1 MKYVYRKLTHNVSMI
16 YGFKSAKERYDLITT
31 IYKRFNKSKIYGLL
45 SKESLTLQDFTDFWK
60 FLQRNLKSKYIEFEV
75 ILSDARVYERF
86 LKAVKIRTIKT
97 FNGYEAKQI
106 TILRKSSV
114 SIPGR

>member
-1 MKYVYRKLTHNVSMI
+1 MI
-16 YGFKSAKERYDLITT
+16 YGFKSDKARYDLITT

-45 SKESLTLQDFTDFWK
+45 SKESLSLQDFKDFWK
-60 FLQRNLKSKYIEFEV
+60 FMQRNLKSKYIEFEV

-86 LKAVKIRTIKT
+86 LKAVKVRTIKT

-106 TILRKSSV
+106 TVLKDSSV
-114 SIPGR
+114 NI